1 MKAAVVCAKG
11 IGDGLMMLIAAHQL
25 HKHGYKVTT
34 FQNHLHVL
42 YPFFPYCQFD
52 SLLPDSNLVPALK
65 SFDLIIL
72 QNDNS
77 KSSFQIIDLYR
88 RKELQGLCVFYPSY
102 SPLKHNTLTPRDR
115 IFNPTLPMT
124 ANIAK
129 SIAFILNT
137 KTFSRDNGI
146 VIPQNLSK
154 SKYKKRIL
162 IHPTSSCL
170 TRTWSKSKFLAVA
183 KGLKQAG
190 FDPVFCVSPSERA
203 AWVNLTKKKFLV
215 PYFPTLKELVPFV
228 YESSFLI
235 GNESG
240 TGHLASNL
248 GLPTLIIAKC
258 PKQMLLWRP
267 GWHPGRVLTP
277 SPIIPNIKGMR
288 LKGIFWKAW
297 VSPKKVLKIFF
308 NMINHPSDL

>member
-1 MKAAVVCAKG
+1 MKASVICSAG
-11 IGDGLMMLIAAHQL
+11 IGDALMMLIASYQL
-25 HKHGYKVTT
+25 TKKGYCVTT
-34 FQNHLHVL
+34 FTDHHMTLSAL
-42 YPFFPYCQFD
+42 FPYTQFAP
-52 SLLPDSNLVPALK
+52 LPSRSEMDDTLC
-65 SFDLIIL
+65 SFDLFIFQRGI
-72 QNDNS
+72 
-77 KSSFQIIDLYR
+77 KSLGYDLHAFFYKKKVTNCFIFHPTFSPNWSSPKNCIDKIFDP
-88 RKELQGLCVFYPSY
+88 RK
-102 SPLKHNTLTPRDR
+102 
-115 IFNPTLPMT
+115 PMT
-124 ANIAK
+124 HNISE
-129 SIAFILNT
+129 SIATILNQEY
-137 KTFSRDNGI
+137 SLNNGI
-146 VIPQNLSK
+146 VIPSNLMRR
-154 SKYKKRIL
+154 KYKKRIL

-170 TRTWSKSKFLAVA
+170 TRTWSQSKFLAVA

-288 LKGIFWKAW
+288 LKKKFWKAW
-297 VSPKKVLKIFF
+297 VSPKKVLQIFF
-308 NMINHPSDL
+308 DMINQPSDL